1 MKSTYI
7 RKWDDYEELNQSK
20 TTQFQTIN
28 SYLIQKKNM
37 GNPILPGRPI
47 EKIMYF
53 RFMAK
58 DLIYNT
64 KAIRDKVMRKEKD
77 FAQLERQKLVE
88 QQLEEVDLKQFIFKI
103 QEDKMNYFN
112 EMNK

>member
-1 MKSTYI
+1 MV
-7 RKWDDYEELNQSK
+7 
-20 TTQFQTIN
+20 
-28 SYLIQKKNM
+28 
-37 GNPILPGRPI
+37 NPILPGRPI

-64 KAIRDKVMRKEKD
+64 KAIREKVMREKID
-77 FAQLERQKLVE
+77 FAQLERQKLLE
-88 QQLEEVDLKQFIFKI
+88 LQLEEVDLKQFLLKI
-103 QEDKMNYFN
+103 QQDKMNYYK

>member
-1 MKSTYI
+1 
-7 RKWDDYEELNQSK
+7 
-20 TTQFQTIN
+20 
-28 SYLIQKKNM
+28 M
-37 GNPILPGRPI
+37 GNPIILPGRPI

-64 KAIRDKVMRKEKD
+64 KAIREKVMREKID
-77 FAQLERQKLVE
+77 FAQLERQKLLE
-88 QQLEEVDLKQFIFKI
+88 LQLEEVDLKQFLLKI
-103 QEDKMNYFN
+103 QQDKMNYYK

>member
-1 MKSTYI
+1 MV
-7 RKWDDYEELNQSK
+7 
-20 TTQFQTIN
+20 
-28 SYLIQKKNM
+28 
-37 GNPILPGRPI
+37 NPILPGRPI

-64 KAIRDKVMRKEKD
+64 KAIREKVMREEID
-77 FAQLERQKLVE
+77 FAQLERQKLLE
-88 QQLEEVDLKQFIFKI
+88 LQLEEVDLKQFLLKI
-103 QEDKMNYFN
+103 QQDKMNYYK

>member
-1 MKSTYI
+1 
-7 RKWDDYEELNQSK
+7 
-20 TTQFQTIN
+20 
-28 SYLIQKKNM
+28 M
-37 GNPILPGRPI
+37 GNPIILPGRPI

-64 KAIRDKVMRKEKD
+64 KAIREKVMREKID
-77 FAQLERQKLVE
+77 FAQLERQKLLE
-88 QQLEEVDLKQFIFKI
+88 LQLEEVDLKKFLLKI
-103 QEDKMNYFN
+103 QQDKMNYYK

>member
-1 MKSTYI
+1 
-7 RKWDDYEELNQSK
+7 
-20 TTQFQTIN
+20 
-28 SYLIQKKNM
+28 M
-37 GNPILPGRPI
+37 GNPIILPGRPI

-64 KAIRDKVMRKEKD
+64 KAIREKVMREEID
-77 FAQLERQKLVE
+77 FAQLERQKLLE
-88 QQLEEVDLKQFIFKI
+88 LQLEEVDLKKFLLKI
-103 QEDKMNYFN
+103 QQDKMNYYK